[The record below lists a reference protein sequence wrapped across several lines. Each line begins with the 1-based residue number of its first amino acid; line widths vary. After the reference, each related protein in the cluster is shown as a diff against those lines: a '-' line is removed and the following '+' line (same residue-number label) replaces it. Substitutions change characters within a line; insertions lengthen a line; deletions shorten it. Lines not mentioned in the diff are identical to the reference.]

1 MIRVAIYPNYGG
13 YCISKAAKEYID
25 TRKNIN
31 WRLALAEYIDSLEDT
46 HSNISQE
53 VYDDFV
59 SSNNT
64 PYIKSKGLFYFKDTE
79 EKFGL
84 EYRVKVVD
92 VDNTKKWR
100 ISEYDGT
107 EGIEYFSEP
116 VLVDKELNMYRW

>member
-13 YCISKAAKEYID
+13 YYISKEAKEYID

-31 WRLALAEYIDSLEDT
+31 WRLSLAEYIDSLEDT
-46 HSNISQE
+46 HSNITQE
-53 VYDDFV
+53 VYNEFV
-59 SSNNT
+59 RSNNI
-64 PYIKSKGLFYFKDTE
+64 PYIKSKGLFFFKDTE

-84 EYRVKVVD
+84 EYKVKVVD

-100 ISEYDGT
+100 ISEYDGA

-116 VLVDKELNMYRW
+116 VLVDKELIMYRW